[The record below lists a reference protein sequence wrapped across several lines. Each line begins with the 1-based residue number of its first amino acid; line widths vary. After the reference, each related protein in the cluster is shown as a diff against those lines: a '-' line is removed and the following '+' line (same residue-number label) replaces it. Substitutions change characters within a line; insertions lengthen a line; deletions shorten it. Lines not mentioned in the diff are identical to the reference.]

1 MKTERRE
8 PRIHPAVGQARRVN
22 YGERRKRSNRR
33 RRWRKL
39 WLSTQRR
46 DARVSRYHEHASSRK
61 NAARQGEEE
70 NEANGDRRG
79 GIRVRRRKRR
89 FLQTLVRLTCD
100 KDLKPK
106 NATTRQTKVYCTR
119 LLFLLHS
126 ATDILDHRYIHLTR

>member
-46 DARVSRYHEHASSRK
+46 DARISRYHEHTGSRK
-61 NAARQGEEE
+61 NAARRGDEE
-70 NEANGDRRG
+70 NEVMVIEEEGM
-79 GIRVRRRKRR
+79 RVRRRKRR

-106 NATTRQTKVYCTR
+106 NATTRQTKVDCTR
-119 LLFLLHS
+119 LLFFFYTAPLIYS
-126 ATDILDHRYIHLTR
+126 ITDIYT